1 MCRLATPGSYGAWVD
16 PRQRLAQ
23 LLGATRGGGSFS
35 ARRTASPGDLHI
47 DVTGVG
53 PLTMPVSAAK
63 AKRLIAVARPAQYG
77 QGEQTLSDATVRYT
91 WQVPLSRVR
100 IVKRQWNRTLTPIL
114 EGFRG
119 DLGLPK
125 GSRLKA
131 ELHSLLV
138 YSPGQFFLP
147 HQDSEKS
154 DDMVGTLTVTLPGT
168 SRGGEL
174 IVRHGEQQLSYR
186 SSDKLLSFVAF
197 YSDCRHEVQPV
208 TSGYRVVLTY
218 NLLLSAAH
226 ATTPTAGPGETAD
239 LAACLEEHFAEHRR
253 LVYLLDH
260 QYTARGMSW
269 THLKGVDAERV
280 RLLDAAAGASGC
292 EIALALADVH
302 ESWSASEPDE
312 HYGRGRY
319 WNDDDDD
326 DDDDDYDDDPEAYD
340 LDELLESSVSL
351 TAWVDRSGT
360 TAPPVAT
367 AVYDDEVSAT
377 TPTRALAPYESEY
390 EGYMG
395 NYGNTMD
402 RWYRRGAVVLWPTR
416 LDFEVRA
423 EASPQWALDTLQ
435 ALIRDGD
442 LTRAR
447 QRAESLASFWTDL
460 GLSDALGEVAGRKP
474 DLRSTLAVAN
484 GLDDAALAAMLLAPF
499 RLAELTPP
507 NAALLA
513 AVAQRYGEGWTRTL
527 FAGWNSLPRWRY
539 APGEAATWLAAL
551 PELCRA
557 WRDANGLVAARLVLA
572 VGLEQLIDSLRLA
585 RGITQPSRRAQVLA
599 ELTAPITGLLV
610 GAAIS
615 AAPEI
620 ADAVVTLFG
629 DNDDAALRRCEVG
642 VLRAI
647 PLVDPEIRAGS
658 GFDVLARNALAR
670 LESWLARPPRDP
682 GDWSIEPPGGCAC
695 ELCVTLNDFLAD
707 PRLRAV
713 DWPLKEQSRRHVH
726 HRIDEHELPVKHSTR
741 RVGRPYLLQLAKTPA
756 LHEREKQDRQA
767 AEADLQWLQKAAD

>member
-1 MCRLATPGSYGAWVD
+1 MD

-23 LLGATRGGGSFS
+23 LLGASRGHGSFS
-35 ARRTASPGDLHI
+35 ARRTASPDDLYI
-47 DVTGVG
+47 DITGVG
-53 PLTMPVSAAK
+53 PLTMPVSTAK
-63 AKRLIAVARPAQYG
+63 AKQLIAVARQAQYG
-77 QGEQTLSDATVRYT
+77 QGEQTLTDATVRYT
-91 WQVPLSRVR
+91 WQVPRSRVR
-100 IVKRQWNRTLTPIL
+100 IDKRQWNRTLTPIL
-114 EGFRG
+114 EGLRD
-119 DLGLPK
+119 DLGLPE

-174 IVRHGEQQLSYR
+174 IVQHGEQQISYR

-197 YSDCRHEVQPV
+197 YADCRHEVRPV

-226 ATTPTAGPGETAD
+226 GTASTPGPGETAE

-302 ESWSASEPDE
+302 ESWSASEPDPP
-312 HYGRGRY
+312 YGRGSYRY
-319 WNDDDDD
+319 DDDDD
-326 DDDDDYDDDPEAYD
+326 DDDDDDAEAYE
-340 LDELLESSVSL
+340 LDELLDSSVSL
-351 TAWVDRSGT
+351 SAWVDRSGT
-360 TAPPVAT
+360 PVPPVAT
-367 AVYDDEVSAT
+367 VVYDHEVSAT
-377 TPTRALAPYESEY
+377 TPTRTLPPYESEY
-390 EGYMG
+390 EGFMG

-402 RWYRRGAVVLWPTR
+402 RWYRRGAVVVWPTR

-447 QRAESLASFWTDL
+447 QRAESLTSFWTDL
-460 GLSDALGEVAGRKP
+460 GSSDALGEVVGRRP
-474 DLRSTLAVAN
+474 DLRPTLAAAH

-513 AVAQRYGEGWTRTL
+513 ALVQRHGESWTRTL
-527 FAGWNSLPRWRY
+527 LAGWNSLPRWRY
-539 APGEAATWLAAL
+539 APGEAATWLSAL

-557 WRDANGLVAARLVLA
+557 LRDANGLVAARLVLA
-572 VGLEQLIDSLRLA
+572 VGWEQLNEWLRLE
-585 RGITQPSRRAQVLA
+585 RGITQPSHRALA
-599 ELTAPITGLLV
+599 LDQLTAPIAGLLV

-615 AAPEI
+615 EAPEI
-620 ADAVVTLFG
+620 ADAAVGMFA
-629 DNDDAALRRCEVG
+629 DNDDAALRRCQVG
-642 VLRAI
+642 VLRAL
-647 PLVDPEIRAGS
+647 PQDDPEILAGS
-658 GFDVLARNALAR
+658 GFDVLARNALAQ
-670 LESWLARPPRDP
+670 LESSLARPPRDP

-695 ELCVTLNDFLAD
+695 AVCATLNDFLAD
-707 PRLRAV
+707 PGLRAV

-726 HRIDEHELPVKHSTR
+726 QRIDGHELPVKHSTR
-741 RVGRPYLLQLAKTPA
+741 RVGRPYLLQLVKTPA
-756 LHEREKQDRQA
+756 LFEREKQERQA
-767 AEADLQWLQKAAD
+767 AEADLKWLMAVAR